1 VAKNALLAAH
11 RLIDL
16 ENVDVLMT
24 MFSASGSVAAPLAAQ
39 KKVPHL
45 MLNMNE
51 AAADGQYNFICITP
65 VDSSVKL
72 WNRYAQKKDYHRV
85 AFFIHR
91 NTGGE
96 MVLKALQRAKENS
109 SIEWVACER
118 FNPGE
123 IDFRVALMKLRETKP
138 DALFLFGFNPE
149 QPIIVHQL
157 KQIGWDVPVCSIANM
172 EADMKDPSFDGIW
185 FTGVNAPT
193 VEFIKWYEQNLHKS
207 YPAWAATYS
216 SMADLVYNSFEE
228 GWQGQKPT
236 HQTVA
241 ANLLGV
247 KEFES
252 ACGKISCDKHGIFR
266 TAPVLLIIKNGSIEP
281 IQ

>member
-1 VAKNALLAAH
+1 MRIAFVLGLLFVTLGASIRAEIKETVKIGVILPLTGDNSDFGRPIQELLSYKFNHLPENSHFEYKLFFEDDQLVAKNALLAAH

-91 NTGGE
+91 NT
-96 MVLKALQRAKENS
+96 A
-109 SIEWVACER
+109 
-118 FNPGE
+118 
-123 IDFRVALMKLRETKP
+123 
-138 DALFLFGFNPE
+138 
-149 QPIIVHQL
+149 
-157 KQIGWDVPVCSIANM
+157 
-172 EADMKDPSFDGIW
+172 EA
-185 FTGVNAPT
+185 
-193 VEFIKWYEQNLHKS
+193 
-207 YPAWAATYS
+207 
-216 SMADLVYNSFEE
+216 
-228 GWQGQKPT
+228 
-236 HQTVA
+236 
-241 ANLLGV
+241 
-247 KEFES
+247 
-252 ACGKISCDKHGIFR
+252 
-266 TAPVLLIIKNGSIEP
+266 
-281 IQ
+281 